1 MTTDSIKIW
10 CTDRDQ
16 YVDGYLLQRRD
27 GQFLEAVINTVKVKM
42 LFERGKYIGNMAGF
56 EFVVKSSDL
65 PELHREPLARRK

>member
-65 PELHREPLARRK
+65 PESHREPLARRK